1 MPKKKYMTRKLKKNM
16 RGGNMEQPNI
26 ENTNPQKLTKNIS
39 GGSSSYAK
47 YDDNVFIKFV
57 LSLGL
62 MGIIWFLITRSLV
75 KHRYSEALS
84 YGMISI
90 SILVSL
96 LLVLVAGLRVVKSD
110 KTGLVGALKK
120 VFNLA
125 IFVLSKGLP
134 AILILVQLVIL
145 IYLMAKNA
153 DYLFTTPTYPPM
165 FQEFNIMALFML
177 SGQLY
182 MWKNQLYKI
191 LTGIGGPNN
200 PMTIPSFILTAI
212 LSGIAISQL
221 YVILEFLKTDC

>member
-1 MPKKKYMTRKLKKNM
+1 MPKKKYTTRKQRKNM
-16 RGGNMEQPNI
+16 RGGNMEQSNM
-26 ENTNPQKLTKNIS
+26 ENANPEKLTKNIT

-47 YDDNVFIKFV
+47 YDDNIFIKFI

-96 LLVLVAGLRVVKSD
+96 LLVLIAGLRVVKSD
-110 KTGLVGALKK
+110 KTGLVGAIKK

-134 AILILVQLVIL
+134 GYINSCSIR
-145 IYLMAKNA
+145 N
-153 DYLFTTPTYPPM
+153 T
-165 FQEFNIMALFML
+165 NL
-177 SGQLY
+177 SYG
-182 MWKNQLYKI
+182 
-191 LTGIGGPNN
+191 
-200 PMTIPSFILTAI
+200 
-212 LSGIAISQL
+212 
-221 YVILEFLKTDC
+221 